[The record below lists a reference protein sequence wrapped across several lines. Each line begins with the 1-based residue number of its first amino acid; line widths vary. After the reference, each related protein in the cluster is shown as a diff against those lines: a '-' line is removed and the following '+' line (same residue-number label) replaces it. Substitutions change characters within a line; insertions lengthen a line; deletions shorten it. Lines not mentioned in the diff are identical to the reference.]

1 MSKER
6 LKERALGQAIAD
18 FGQIAVFLAIT
29 LLIGVATWLKVRS
42 TSSVHDGSG
51 KDVFLAG
58 GGLTWL
64 YIAGSITLTNLST
77 EQLVGMNGNQMLLL
91 AWWEIAGF
99 AGLMILAFIFV
110 PIYYRNN
117 CTTVTELLERR
128 YNVGSIRTIIS
139 AIFLLGNIFIY
150 LPAALYSGSLFLK
163 SMFAVDWPL
172 LWFAAPMAIIAAF
185 YTITG
190 GLKAVAVM
198 DTFSGIGVLAIAL
211 LIVVLALNAVDF
223 DLVTGVPPER
233 ISMIGNT
240 SSPIPFH
247 TLLTG
252 MLFIQIFYW
261 STNQNITQK
270 AMAAPSVREA
280 QKGVLAAAAVRI
292 LIIPVIVVVPGVVG
306 YKLFGPMG
314 DASYGRVVA
323 HVLPSWMSGGFAA
336 LMAAAVIAHTSAI
349 LNSSVAL
356 YSIDFH
362 DKFIRKVKSH
372 WRLAAWASV
381 AFTFSSILMVPAF
394 ENAKSIINLLQELNG
409 LSSMPVLSAFIAG
422 LLFTN
427 VDARAAIIGLL
438 FGVMTYAV
446 HTFILYKPGTLYVDE
461 TFYQHIGWSGL
472 HYIDV
477 MLMVLL
483 SSVLVALA
491 SNRLIFGNTAR
502 YVGPGARRH
511 G

>member
-1 MSKER
+1 MVAPS
-6 LKERALGQAIAD
+6 AASAGQALI
-18 FGQIAVFLAIT
+18 FLAIT
-29 LLIGVATWLKVRS
+29 AMIGLLTWIKVRS
-42 TSSVHDGSG
+42 GPSEHDGSG

-64 YIAGSITLTNLST
+64 YVAGSITLTNLST

-91 AWWEIAGF
+91 AWWEISGF
-99 AGLMILAFIFV
+99 VGLMILAFVFV

-128 YNVGSIRTIIS
+128 YNGGSIRTVIS
-139 AIFLLGNIFIY
+139 AIFLLGNILIY

-163 SMFAVDWPL
+163 SMFGLDWPL
-172 LWFAAPMAIIAAF
+172 IAFAAPMAIIAAI
-185 YTITG
+185 YTIMG

-198 DTFSGIGVLAIAL
+198 DTFSGIGVLAIAFL
-211 LIVVLALNAVDF
+211 VVILALAAVDF
-223 DLVTGVPPER
+223 DLFTGVPAER
-233 ISMIGNT
+233 VSMIGAT
-240 SSPIPFH
+240 DSPIPFH
-247 TLLTG
+247 TLFTG
-252 MLFIQIFYW
+252 MIFIQIFYW

-270 AMAAPSVREA
+270 AMTAPTVREA
-280 QKGVLAAAAVRI
+280 QKGVFAAAVVRI
-292 LIIPVIVVVPGVVG
+292 LIIPAIVVIPGVVG

-323 HVLPSWMSGGFAA
+323 HVLPGWMSGAFAA

-362 DKFIRKVKSH
+362 DKFVARVKDH
-372 WRLAAWASV
+372 WRLAALVSAILTV
-381 AFTFSSILMVPAF
+381 TSIALVPAF

-422 LLFTN
+422 LMFAN
-427 VDARAAIIGLL
+427 VDARAAVIGLL
-438 FGVMTYAV
+438 YGVAIYAL
-446 HTFILYKPGTLYVDE
+446 HTFILYVPGRLYDGE
-461 TFYQHIGWSGL
+461 TFYQHIGLGGL

-477 MLMVLL
+477 MLMVLIT
-483 SSVLVALA
+483 SVGVALA
-491 SNRLIFGNTAR
+491 SNRLVFGNVAR
-502 YVGPGARRH
+502 YVGPWSADRRR
-511 G
+511 